1 MDIFYLVFVILASDM
16 VNQMTLVVLSLKWLS
31 ISQVPYY
38 YYYYSYYYYY
48 YYYYHYYYYLIFIF
62 YVLFSAILPKVV
74 VIVIYVELMLMIDE
88 LITDNRNVGY
98 FFSLWLSILL
108 GCTWKER
115 WKRMYSSIWQ
125 ADNCKKACLCS
136 F

>member
-16 VNQMTLVVLSLKWLS
+16 VNQMTLVVLSLQWLS

-38 YYYYSYYYYY
+38 YYYSY

-98 FFSLWLSILL
+98 FFPY
-108 GCTWKER
+108 G
-115 WKRMYSSIWQ
+115 
-125 ADNCKKACLCS
+125 
-136 F
+136 